1 MSQPSSSSRA
11 STLIGLIALVVLVV
25 GLVYVLVEG
34 IKQAPEVV
42 GSFVTALGAVVAVVA
57 GRIWEKR
64 QELEQ
69 ARRERIAPTYSRLV
83 EVFYG
88 AMGENA
94 EVGEPEMLAFFHE
107 WAQRVLLW
115 GPEPVIRAFN
125 DWRASLS
132 GEDEEPG
139 PEAGFGFE
147 RVLYAIRDDLGN
159 KRGGLGQGDLLR
171 VFINDLDEYIA
182 LHEARALDGD

>member
-1 MSQPSSSSRA
+1 M
-11 STLIGLIALVVLVV
+11 TLGFVIAFALLVGFGFL
-25 GLVYVLVEG
+25 LLEG
-34 IKQAPEVV
+34 IRKAPEIV

-64 QELEQ
+64 QELQQ

-94 EVGEPEMLAFFHE
+94 KVGEEEMLDFFHE

-115 GPEPVIRAFN
+115 GPEPVIRSFN
-125 DWRASLS
+125 DWRAALPAEG
-132 GEDEEPG
+132 GEATY
-139 PEAGFGFE
+139 EATLGFE

-159 KRGGLGQGDLLR
+159 PRGGLGEGDLLR
-171 VFINDLDEYIA
+171 VFINDLDEYLA
-182 LHEARALDGD
+182 EHRASQSGG

>member
-1 MSQPSSSSRA
+1 MSQPSSSTRL
-11 STLIGLIALVVLVV
+11 STVVGLIALIALTG

-69 ARRERIAPTYSRLV
+69 ARRERIAPIYSRLV

-88 AMGENA
+88 AMGDNA
-94 EVGEPEMLAFFHE
+94 RIGEAEMLDFFHE

-125 DWRASLS
+125 HWRASLPVD
-132 GEDEEPG
+132 GEEPG

-182 LHEARALDGD
+182 LHEARAVSGE

>member
-1 MSQPSSSSRA
+1 MSQQQSSSRL
-11 STLIGLIALVVLVV
+11 STVVGLIVLVALLG

-34 IKQAPEVV
+34 IRQAPEVV

-94 EVGEPEMLAFFHE
+94 KVGEAEMLDFFHE

-115 GPEPVIRAFN
+115 GPEPVIRAFAA
-125 DWRASLS
+125 WRASMPDDGS
-132 GEDEEPG
+132 DPG
-139 PEAGFGFE
+139 LEATFSFE

-171 VFINDLDEYIA
+171 VFINDLDEYLA
-182 LHEARALDGD
+182 LEEAQRI